1 MTTNDIVTVAISA
14 TSAAISVA
22 SVLIALRSMKRQREA
37 QTWTA
42 NQSMIIDVNRML
54 KDDPNLFR
62 ILGIEP
68 DDVLKDGITMSEL
81 TFIFLQLNI
90 SSGIHFV
97 RGNQET
103 ELTFRNK
110 QFLQNAKVRLVW
122 KKYLRKN
129 VFTASRWSNAVDAY
143 IAELEANRPKAGG

>member
-1 MTTNDIVTVAISA
+1 
-14 TSAAISVA
+14 
-22 SVLIALRSMKRQREA
+22 
-37 QTWTA
+37 
-42 NQSMIIDVNRML
+42 MIIDVNRML

-68 DDVLKDGITMSEL
+68 DDVLKDDITISEL

-90 SSGIHFV
+90 SSGIHFI
-97 RGNQET
+97 RGNQGN

-110 QFLQNAKVRLVW
+110 KFLQNAKVRLLW

-129 VFTASRWSNAVDAY
+129 VFTESRWSSAVDAY
-143 IAELEANRPKAGG
+143 IAELEANRPKV

>member
-1 MTTNDIVTVAISA
+1 MTTNDIITVAISA

-68 DDVLKDGITMSEL
+68 DDALKDGITMSEL

-90 SSGIHFV
+90 SSGIHFI
-97 RGNQET
+97 RGNRDT

-110 QFLQNAKVRLVW
+110 QFLQNSKVRLVW

-129 VFTASRWSNAVDAY
+129 VFTESRWSNAVDAY
-143 IAELEANRPKAGG
+143 IAKLEANRLKA

>member
-1 MTTNDIVTVAISA
+1 MTTNDIITVAISA
-14 TSAAISVA
+14 TSAAISVV
-22 SVLIALRSMKRQREA
+22 SVLVALRSIKRQREA
-37 QTWTA
+37 QTWAA

-81 TFIFLQLNI
+81 TFIYLQLNI

-97 RGNQET
+97 RGSGDN

-110 QFLQNAKVRLVW
+110 QFLQNAKVCLAWR
-122 KKYLRKN
+122 KYLRNN
-129 VFTASRWSNAVDAY
+129 VFTKSRWSNAVDAY
-143 IAELEANRPKAGG
+143 IAELEANRPKA